1 MEYGAENARLIDCR
15 KNWWPKVLP
24 LFSVAHFITPLVT
37 DLFQHDAAGPRRD
50 WYHAGSA
57 MKEDGVNIWGD
68 GSTYKGNISNVSIV
82 TVC

>member
-1 MEYGAENARLIDCR
+1 MEYGAENARLIAAAN
-15 KNWWPKVLP
+15 NWWPKVLP
-24 LFSVAHFITPLVT
+24 LFSVAHFIHHRRP

-50 WYHAGSA
+50 WYMLVAA

-68 GSTYKGNISNVSIV
+68 GSTLKETISNVSIV